1 MYFKSL
7 SVFILSWRDYHGDAK
22 SCSVESSGGEGKEGR
37 CWFIYSIWYSDFWI
51 EIRFMHHSPVGGRS
65 HFSCWWTPALP
76 AQMPS
81 WHWGSGWVHRTSGI
95 RLPWQLPIPEFW
107 DQCHIEFLPN
117 YISQCPLDSKEIKP
131 VNPKGNQPWIFI
143 GMTDA
148 EAEAP
153 ILWPPDVKS
162 RLIGKDPDA
171 GKDWKPKDKGV
182 TEDEMVR

>member
-1 MYFKSL
+1 MGFEKPVLVKTPRLRHYTATALAQVKKTL
-7 SVFILSWRDYHGDAK
+7 TKEIYHFLLPGEK
-22 SCSVESSGGEGKEGR
+22 VRIPCIKVCSPSR
-37 CWFIYSIWYSDFWI
+37 LSDFWI

-131 VNPKGNQPWIFI
+131 VNPKGNQLWIFI
-143 GMTDA
+143 GKTDA
-148 EAEAP
+148 KPEAST
-153 ILWPPDVKS
+153 LWPPDVKS
-162 RLIGKDPDA
+162 RLIGKDPDV
-171 GKDWKPKDKGV
+171 GKDW
-182 TEDEMVR
+182 R